1 MKCKFEISDKEQ
13 DQYQSCLK
21 MEKCRIEF
29 LDSESR
35 LLEELFVKRFNY
47 YSLFA
52 AAFLFLIF
60 QVDSTDNI
68 ILFRIGLCVGCVIF
82 GLMFLSIWRTNIL
95 INRILAE
102 LSKCESYPLSIIFN
116 KNKPIK
122 FPPLRSNTYI
132 VLISL
137 VLFLFILLLTILSFA
152 YAEIF
157 IQLS

>member
-1 MKCKFEISDKEQ
+1 M
-13 DQYQSCLK
+13 
-21 MEKCRIEF
+21 EF

-60 QVDSTDNI
+60 QADSTNNI
-68 ILFRIGLCVGCVIF
+68 VLIRIGLCAGCVIF

-95 INRILAE
+95 ITRVLSE
-102 LSKCESYPLSIIFN
+102 LSKCESYPLSLILN
-116 KNKPIK
+116 KYKPIK

-152 YAEIF
+152 YKEIF
-157 IQLS
+157 VQLS